1 VAAGKMHKMMKHRE
15 VAKKRRDELIAKIMG
30 IAEKGEEEKSDEL
43 PALTVCLVSF
53 GQAFVFCLVVT
64 ILLIIVLY
72 VSQISAP
79 VEQIQGPMSVLAQV
93 IYNSTAG
100 SSVQNNVGAESAAC
114 ATFRGGY
121 ATCIGAWGA
130 PSIQLLT

>member
-1 VAAGKMHKMMKHRE
+1 MHKVMKHRN
-15 VAKKRRDELIAKIMG
+15 AARKRRDELIAKIMG
-30 IAEKGEEEKSDEL
+30 IAENGEDDEL
-43 PALTVCLVSF
+43 PALTVCLTSF

-114 ATFRGGY
+114 ATFQGGY
-121 ATCIGAWGA
+121 ATCIGAWGS